1 MSLSR
6 ARRSAA
12 AAAVLTPLLA
22 AGVLLTAG
30 PAAAVL
36 VEGDPSSA
44 ACLRL
49 VELPGASPAG
59 SSRFVSHGYVA
70 VLVPR
75 AEC

>member
-1 MSLSR
+1 MPLPR
-6 ARRSAA
+6 AHRSAA
-12 AAAVLTPLLA
+12 AVALLTPLLA
-22 AGVLLTAG
+22 AGAVLTAG

-36 VEGDPSSA
+36 VEGEPSAA

-49 VELPGASPAG
+49 VELPGAHPAG